1 MLPRPVRVSLLAP
14 GLCSALLGLV
24 PAAGWAQE
32 RSATDSVTWT
42 VVAPRAGW
50 CVHFLMEPK
59 EAANDL
65 TRGYR
70 VVVAREAKGLLPAI
84 SRLISDEPTY
94 ADWIPSEVCTYIA
107 DAITVENRRFD
118 RGDGG
123 QPIAALYWGVA
134 ATSVEGGSSDFD
146 QVSFRAFG
154 SNSSG
159 VQRNMAT
166 HGIPIDRIQFE
177 VHPVSESTDQEYLIK
192 LNGATISYAGRPKPD
207 STGQATEGTRVGAM
221 TGNNRTIWTVRMV
234 WSPSAV
240 GGMSGA
246 LRVVGKRGL
255 AKALNRSPI
264 RLLSPAIMG
273 GVGQITVS
281 R

>member
-14 GLCSALLGLV
+14 GLCGTLLALQSF
-24 PAAGWAQE
+24 PALAQE
-32 RSATDSVTWT
+32 RSTADTVNWT

-59 EAANDL
+59 SAAEDL
-65 TRGYR
+65 VRGYR
-70 VVVAREAKGLLPAI
+70 VVGAREAKALLPAI
-84 SRLISDEPTY
+84 SRLIAEEQTY
-94 ADWIPSEVCTYIA
+94 ADWVPSELCTYVA

-118 RGDGG
+118 RGDGN
-123 QPIAALYWGVA
+123 QPIAVLYWGVT
-134 ATSVEGGSSDFD
+134 ATNTEGGSGDVD
-146 QVSFRAFG
+146 QVSLRAFG

-159 VQRNMAT
+159 VERNMGT
-166 HGIPIDRIQFE
+166 HGVPIDRIQFE

-192 LNGATISYAGRPKPD
+192 LSGATISYSGRPKPD
-207 STGQATEGTRVGAM
+207 STGQAGEVSRTGVM
-221 TGNNRTIWTVRMV
+221 TGNNRAIWNVRMV
-234 WSPSAV
+234 WNPTAV

-255 AKALNRSPI
+255 AKALNKSPI
-264 RLLSPAIMG
+264 RLLSPAIIG
-273 GVGQITVS
+273 GVGRITLS